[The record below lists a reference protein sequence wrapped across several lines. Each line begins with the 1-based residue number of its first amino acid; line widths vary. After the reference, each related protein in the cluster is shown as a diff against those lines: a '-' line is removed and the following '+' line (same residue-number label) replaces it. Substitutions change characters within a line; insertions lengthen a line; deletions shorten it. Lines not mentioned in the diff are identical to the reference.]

1 MESQAFK
8 VYTIDHGAIQSAE
21 VKDTEGQGHGALAG
35 MLKDWVTAAG
45 IDIYA
50 GCTGAADDAV
60 RALLAGELTQ
70 NDTPTCDHHH
80 GVHTCHA

>member
-35 MLKDWVTAAG
+35 LLTSMKPMPTMDVARAMARLAKREEQGTSIVNG
-45 IDIYA
+45 QDI
-50 GCTGAADDAV
+50 
-60 RALLAGELTQ
+60 L
-70 NDTPTCDHHH
+70 HI
-80 GVHTCHA
+80 